1 LSALASFFIDSFRF
15 SEEEPH
21 VVCISVNLPF
31 WVKNGFELKEHKR
44 KSLQQKVTKLG
55 DSVMTIEE
63 MLNATQSWESRP
75 RRASEEKKHEDF
87 SAVNRTEPENAY

>member
-1 LSALASFFIDSFRF
+1 LSALAIFFIDSFRF
-15 SEEEPH
+15 SEDEPH

-44 KSLQQKVTKLG
+44 KLPQQKATKLG

-63 MLNATQSWESRP
+63 MLNAAQSRETLP
-75 RRASEEKKHEDF
+75 LGECPA
-87 SAVNRTEPENAY
+87 N